1 MSKHHNDE
9 PNELHFEQIKH
20 AGVQYEDRDLGARG
34 IIVFLIVLGVTGIL
48 LCLMVWG
55 YFDYHARHM
64 ESAVPIAGPQTVYTP
79 SAEEQGPEGRFPKPS
94 LQIDDVA
101 DLNKVREANNARLDS
116 YGYIDEKG
124 GIVHIP
130 IAAAMDQLVKQGLPA
145 RQAPGQA
152 AVGTKTSAQQPNSQ
166 LPAGQAP
173 VADFGSG
180 RDTVA
185 GAGGGVRPANN

>member
-9 PNELHFEQIKH
+9 PSELHFEQIQHK
-20 AGVQYEDRDLGARG
+20 GVQYEDRDLGARG
-34 IIVFLIVLGVTGIL
+34 IIVFLVVLGITGIV

-64 ESAVPIAGPQTVYTP
+64 EPATRIAGPQTIYTP
-79 SAEEQGPEGRFPKPS
+79 SAEEQAPEGRFPKPS
-94 LQIDDVA
+94 LQIDDVG
-101 DLNKVREANNARLDS
+101 DENQLKQSNAQRLSS
-116 YGYIDEKG
+116 YGYIDQKS

-130 IAAAMDQLVKQGLPA
+130 IDQAMDQLAKQGLPT
-145 RQAPGQA
+145 RQTAQPANA
-152 AVGTKTSAQQPNSQ
+152 AAKANAQQSSAP
-166 LPAGQAP
+166 AP

-185 GAGGGVRPANN
+185 GAGGGVRPESNQ